1 MERFQLV
8 SFLPKVHMGVNHT
21 VSVSDC
27 RVTVNPHTP
36 LRRWHSYT
44 NTVAVTPGEG
54 SRVG

>member
-1 MERFQLV
+1 
-8 SFLPKVHMGVNHT
+8 MGVNHT